1 MSLEEK
7 TKTLLYTC
15 DLNYNAKEFLIN
27 VAIFG
32 ILFGLGIS
40 LLFFNGSTSM
50 FFLIFFCSL
59 IVFELV
65 IFGALFTTSN
75 KRISMIEDC
84 LPDFLTLMS
93 SNIRSGLTPDR
104 ALILSARKEFGPLTK
119 EIDRAAKATLTGT
132 PFTEAFMEMARRV
145 PSETLSKTIRLIV
158 EGVHSGGN
166 LAELLEATALDIR
179 RFEAIKKEVSATVL
193 IYKLFVFAA
202 VAFGAPLL
210 YAVSNF
216 LIGMVA
222 DMKSKTGVSSEELSA
237 YVPLMKGSAVIS
249 PELVF
254 YFSIAA
260 LFVTA
265 VFGALTAG
273 VVSKGKESEGFSSI
287 PFLLFI
293 AFAIFFLGKLFL
305 EISLKGMF
313 MV

>member
-1 MSLEEK
+1 MSFEEK
-7 TKTLLYTC
+7 TQTLLYTC
-15 DLNYNAKEFLIN
+15 DLNFNAKEFLTNI
-27 VAIFG
+27 VVFG
-32 ILFGLGIS
+32 ILFGLGLG
-40 LLFFNGSTSM
+40 LLFYDGSATV
-50 FFLIFFCSL
+50 FLLIFFCSL
-59 IVFELV
+59 VIFELI
-65 IFGALFTTSN
+65 IFGVLFVTSN
-75 KRISMIEDC
+75 KRISMIEDS

-119 EIDRAAKATLTGT
+119 EIDRAAKATVTGT
-132 PFTEAFMEMARRV
+132 PFTEAFMDMAKRV

-158 EGVHSGGN
+158 EGVRSGGN

-216 LIGMVA
+216 LIKMVA
-222 DMKSKTGVSSEELSA
+222 DMKSKTGASSEELSA
-237 YVPLMKGSAVIS
+237 YVPILKGSSVIS

-287 PFLLFI
+287 PFLLFL
-293 AFAIFFLGKLFL
+293 AFAVFFLGKMLL
-305 EISLKGMF
+305 EVSLKGMF
-313 MV
+313 LV